1 MNAFDWQSSLTET
14 YAVFSQQVIAHF
26 PQLIGA
32 TLLLLVGFAVAHL
45 MRMASYKLTNSL
57 DSLLQ
62 RTVKVETA
70 QRETIRRSY
79 ANILSKTVYW
89 AVMLFFIAAAANLL
103 GWKLFSEWMSTLL
116 EYLPKLITGLLII
129 LIGFLLSSGGKA
141 AVRSA
146 AEAAG
151 AASGVLLGALTQA
164 VILFTALVIGV
175 QNIGIDVT
183 FLTTLMI
190 VIVAVV
196 LAGGVMAFGL
206 GSQTLVANI
215 IGAQHTRKHCRV
227 GEHMSIGNVQG
238 TISEVTQ
245 SVIILD
251 TEQGRVVVPAKL
263 FLEQSSTLRD
273 ID

>member
-1 MNAFDWQSSLTET
+1 MNAFDWQASLNET
-14 YAVFSQQVIAHF
+14 YTAFSQRVVEHF

-32 TLLLLVGFAVAHL
+32 ALLLLLGLGVAHL
-45 MRMASYKLTNSL
+45 LRLTSHKLTHSL
-57 DSLLQ
+57 DGLLN
-62 RTVKVETA
+62 RGRVEGV

-79 ANILSKTVYW
+79 ANIISKTVFW
-89 AVMLFFIAAAANLL
+89 AVLLFFIAAAANLL
-103 GWKLFSEWMSTLL
+103 GWKLFSDWVSNLL

-129 LIGFLLSSGGKA
+129 LSGFLLSNGGKVA
-141 AVRSA
+141 ARSA

-151 AASGVLLGALTQA
+151 AASGVLLGAVAQA

-183 FLTTLMI
+183 FLTTLVI
-190 VIVAVV
+190 VVVAVV
-196 LAGGVMAFGL
+196 LAGGVLAFGL

-227 GEHMSIGNVQG
+227 GEHMSIGAVQG
-238 TISEVTQ
+238 TISEVSQ

-251 TEQGRVVVPAKL
+251 TENGRVVVPAKL
-263 FLEQSSTLRD
+263 FLEQSSTLRE

>member
-1 MNAFDWQSSLTET
+1 
-14 YAVFSQQVIAHF
+14 
-26 PQLIGA
+26 
-32 TLLLLVGFAVAHL
+32 

-89 AVMLFFIAAAANLL
+89 TVMLFFIAAVANLL

-116 EYLPKLITGLLII
+116 EYLPKLIAGLLIF

-164 VILFTALVIGV
+164 VILFTAVVIGV
-175 QNIGIDVT
+175 HNIGIDVT

-196 LAGGVMAFGL
+196 PAGVVMAFGL

-251 TEQGRVVVPAKL
+251 TEQGRVVVPGKL